1 MDFKN
6 DNGKLNNR
14 AVENFAIRLIESIL
28 PGSFQSHFCLA
39 GGCFKSLI
47 HNKKPNDI
55 DLWPT
60 SEEDRLI
67 LIEELISNGGVIE
80 HEGEFNTVIKFP
92 TSNNEDITGRNLE
105 NTVNESQ
112 VQSQTLLNTSGASE
126 NCRNLKRLEGI
137 VICSKI
143 EVTTKCP
150 PSLEE
155 CLAEFDLV
163 LSYIGVEFCKGKI
176 IQTYIHPNVQKDIYI
191 SKPSDIL
198 IINKEVNMVK
208 EIKLHRYNLLSLHRL
223 HRYASELSFYVPKNT
238 IDFLWTYAYF
248 NRSEKEKRDL
258 LQYGNLTLADVPLRT

>member
-1 MDFKN
+1 MDCKN
-6 DNGKLNNR
+6 DNGQLNNR

-60 SEEDRLI
+60 SEADRLN

-92 TSNNEDITGRNLE
+92 TSNNEDITDRNLGKI
-105 NTVNESQ
+105 VNESQ
-112 VQSQTLLNTSGASE
+112 VQSQTLVNTSGTSD
-126 NCRNLKRLEGI
+126 NCRNSKRLEGI

-176 IQTYIHPNVQKDIYI
+176 IQTYIHPNVQKDI
-191 SKPSDIL
+191 
-198 IINKEVNMVK
+198 INKEVNMVK
-208 EIKLHRYNLLSLHRL
+208 ELKLHRYNLLSLHRL
-223 HRYASELSFYVPKNT
+223 HRYALELSFYVPKNT

-248 NRSEKEKRDL
+248 NRNEKEKRDL
-258 LQYGNLTLADVPLRT
+258 LQCGNLTLADVPLRT

>member
-1 MDFKN
+1 MDYKN
-6 DNGKLNNR
+6 DNCQLNNGT
-14 AVENFAIRLIESIL
+14 VENFAIRLIESIL
-28 PGSFQSHFCLA
+28 PASFQSHFCLA

-60 SEEDRLI
+60 SDEDRLN
-67 LIEELISNGGVIE
+67 LIEELISNGGLIK
-80 HEGEFNTVIKFP
+80 HEGEFNTVIEFP
-92 TSNNEDITGRNLE
+92 TSNNDDIMDQNLE
-105 NTVNESQ
+105 NIVNESQ
-112 VQSQTLLNTSGASE
+112 VQSQRLVNTSRISQ
-126 NCRNLKRLEGI
+126 NCRNVKGLEGI

-143 EVTTKCP
+143 EVTKKCP

-176 IQTYIHPNVQKDIYI
+176 IKTHIHPNVQKD
-191 SKPSDIL
+191 

-208 EIKLHRYNLLSLHRL
+208 ELKLHRYNLLSLHRL

-258 LQYGNLTLADVPLRT
+258 LQCGNLTLADVPLRT